1 MATIKNFAADLAGK
15 TLLKAEDSQVVTGAK
30 SFQRAPDPPFDV
42 EVGSAVVPNLDADLL
57 DGEHGADYHD
67 AALLVGTVP
76 ATCLPDPLPAS
87 SAENLVNIPAA
98 NLTGPLPASSAENL
112 VNIPA
117 ANLTGPVPAASLPT
131 IAPIVQTVSSTGT
144 VNDLALDAETTD
156 LLCDNATALVLT
168 GLAGGSAGRRVFVH
182 ATGAGSVKVAH
193 QNAGSAEANRAVGVS
208 TAGQILGQGGLLL
221 LVYDNTASRW
231 RIYLVDAGA
240 PILVAFAGGNFTAS
254 GAMTWTVAAGD
265 VYANRFTQVGRWLI
279 WDVWLYRTAVGG
291 TPSTALRI
299 ALPAGLVA
307 AGNAAGPCSVIDNG
321 TARNGYYQADDAG
334 TFVSIYPAQTGG
346 NWAVSAGLTTV
357 AAQFRIQVA

>member
-67 AALLVGTVP
+67 AALLVGIVP
-76 ATCLPDPLPAS
+76 ATCLPD
-87 SAENLVNIPAA
+87 
-98 NLTGPLPASSAENL
+98 PLPASSAENL

>member
-76 ATCLPDPLPAS
+76 ATCLPD
-87 SAENLVNIPAA
+87 
-98 NLTGPLPASSAENL
+98 PLPASSAENL